1 MTLILPVY
9 FTGYN
14 RRKDRS
20 VSLRFE
26 TQELSTEQLGE
37 IDKLVMDETFGNLL
51 FKENAFQPAD
61 LDIKDAEETGKTVS
75 QRIRAILFIEWTQ
88 KGKQGDFESYYRMRG
103 DEICAKLKAQLD

>member
-1 MTLILPVY
+1 MLQLPVY

-37 IDKLVMDETFGNLL
+37 IDALVMEETFGNLL
-51 FKENAFQPAD
+51 FKESAFQQS
-61 LDIKDAEETGKTVS
+61 DIPTEDAEDTSKTPSKRLRAVIFVLWQQTGKP
-75 QRIRAILFIEWTQ
+75 
-88 KGKQGDFESYYRMRG
+88 GDFEVFYRSKMEELCTR
-103 DEICAKLKAQLD
+103 IKAVLD